1 MTIYVPYTTRV
12 SDMVIAATT
21 YGMVDFNIRVDGT
34 GYINV
39 RYTDGRYFD
48 KDFTRAQMQ
57 MSDASMAAFIIA
69 CVDAY
74 FTGWAV
80 RTGRVVR

>member
-1 MTIYVPYTTRV
+1 MTVYITYTAQVTDLIN
-12 SDMVIAATT
+12 STKN

-39 RYTDGRYFD
+39 RYDTGRYFD
-48 KDFTRAQMQ
+48 KDFTRAQMC
-57 MSDASMAAFIIA
+57 MPAADMANFIIA

-80 RTGRVVR
+80 RTGRAVR